1 VSCRFS
7 LDPREGYIQ
16 KARALAQEADHF
28 AEYHRMRGKEMQGQ
42 QAFPGRGWERI
53 AFARPRQAPTRVC
66 VAGA

>member
-1 VSCRFS
+1 MSCRFS

-42 QAFPGRGWERI
+42 
-53 AFARPRQAPTRVC
+53 
-66 VAGA
+66 